1 MTTRATARHRAAVR
15 PASPMSALTNAVTD
29 HVGTL
34 GRGGVVL
41 AMSSG
46 LVATMGLPAQAVGRS
61 ATGSEAAA
69 PATAPIAVQP
79 AAAFQGGLIAA
90 PAGSQAATAALTA
103 PAAATVSFESSDFT
117 ALPKVVVPSSRGS
130 HGQSSMRGD
139 MSVTFGTARGS
150 SVLAVAARYL
160 GVTYRYGGT
169 TPIAWDCSGATSY
182 IFRQIGVNLPRTAN
196 QQMLATKRVSR
207 SESRPGD
214 LVFFVSGGMAY
225 HVGINAGNNMMYDAG
240 RSGSRFSKREIFSS
254 SVVFGRV

>member
-1 MTTRATARHRAAVR
+1 
-15 PASPMSALTNAVTD
+15 
-29 HVGTL
+29 
-34 GRGGVVL
+34 
-41 AMSSG
+41 MSSG
-46 LVATMGLPAQAVGRS
+46 LVATMGLPAQAVGRR

-69 PATAPIAVQP
+69 PATAPIAVRPAVAFQSGLIVAP
-79 AAAFQGGLIAA
+79 AAAQAAAA
-90 PAGSQAATAALTA
+90 PLTA
-103 PAAATVSFESSDFT
+103 SAAATVSFESSDFT
-117 ALPKVVVPSSRGS
+117 ALPKVVVPPSRGS
-130 HGQSSMRGD
+130 GGQSSMRGD
-139 MSVTFGTARGS
+139 MSVSLSTARGS

-207 SESRPGD
+207 SEARPGD
-214 LVFFVSGGMAY
+214 LVFFLTGGMAY

-240 RSGSRFSKREIFSS
+240 RSGSHFTKREIFSS